1 MVFLFTFLK
10 VFFEFL
16 REEQSS
22 KLIMGNV
29 RRLRHINLSLLD
41 FQGNEH
47 VIDISKCDYIVNRWI
62 GIEES
67 LCDMLLNELILT
79 ILMTC
84 LFSNDNLVARS

>member
-1 MVFLFTFLK
+1 MIFLFTFLK
-10 VFFEFL
+10 VFL

-29 RRLRHINLSLLD
+29 RRLRHINLSLVD

-67 LCDMLLNELILT
+67 LCDIKEYVAERAHLNN
-79 ILMTC
+79 
-84 LFSNDNLVARS
+84 SNDLFIQ